1 MSTLTLL
8 YDPQCGLCRRV
19 HGWLAE
25 QPKLVELRMIPIK
38 TDAARRRY
46 PQLNHDLTAQDLTV
60 ISNEGAVYF
69 GPKAWL
75 MVLWALARYR
85 EWAYRLATPQ
95 LLPTTRRVV
104 SMISEHRYQISSA
117 TGLAR

>member
-1 MSTLTLL
+1 MNTLTLL
-8 YDPQCGLCRRV
+8 YALECGLCRRV
-19 HGWLAE
+19 HGWLAD

-46 PQLNHDLTAQDLTV
+46 PQLNHDLTAEDLTV

-75 MVLWALARYR
+75 MVLWALCRYR

-104 SMISEHRYQISSA
+104 SMISERRYRISPDS
-117 TGLAR
+117 GLSR